1 MSYLLGTII
10 TFAVVLLFVAVLLV
24 ERTRQRRFFPTVR
37 ARFDARVERTVYIIE
52 HIDWGAFFGH
62 VLKLSL
68 EKIAHDIVHGI
79 LLMVRT
85 IERSLTRAIRVL
97 RERLA
102 YRSESSHASEGFELT
117 KTIQRFRKNMK
128 REDHDTSKDET
139 E

>member
-1 MSYLLGTII
+1 MSYLLGTVI
-10 TFAVVLLFVAVLLV
+10 TFAVVLLFVVVLIV
-24 ERTRQRRFFPTVR
+24 ERTRERKFFPTIR
-37 ARFDARVERTVYIIE
+37 ARFDARVERAIYIVE

-68 EKIAHDIVHGI
+68 EKIAHDIVHGV

-85 IERSLTRAIRVL
+85 VERSLTRAIRVL

-102 YRSESSHASEGFELT
+102 YRSDSSQASEGFELT

-128 REDHDTSKDET
+128 RDQKNKE
-139 E
+139 

>member
-10 TFAVVLLFVAVLLV
+10 TFAAVLLFLGVLLV
-24 ERTRQRRFFPTVR
+24 ERARERKFFPSLRTR
-37 ARFDARVERTVYIIE
+37 LDTRVERTLYIVE

-68 EKIAHDIVHGI
+68 EKIAHDIVHGV
-79 LLMVRT
+79 LLVVRT
-85 IERSLTRAIRVL
+85 LERSLTRAIRVL

-102 YRSESSHASEGFELT
+102 YRSDSSQSLEGFELT

-128 REDHDTSKDET
+128 RDTKDK
-139 E
+139 

>member
-1 MSYLLGTII
+1 MSYLLGTVI
-10 TFAVVLLFVAVLLV
+10 TFAAVLLFVVILV
-24 ERTRQRRFFPTVR
+24 IERTRERKFFPTIR
-37 ARFDARVERTVYIIE
+37 ARFDSRVERTIYIVE

-68 EKIAHDIVHGI
+68 EKIAHDVVHGV
-79 LLMVRT
+79 LLVVRT

-102 YRSESSHASEGFELT
+102 YRSDSSQATEGFELT

-128 REDHDTSKDET
+128 RETKDKT
-139 E
+139 